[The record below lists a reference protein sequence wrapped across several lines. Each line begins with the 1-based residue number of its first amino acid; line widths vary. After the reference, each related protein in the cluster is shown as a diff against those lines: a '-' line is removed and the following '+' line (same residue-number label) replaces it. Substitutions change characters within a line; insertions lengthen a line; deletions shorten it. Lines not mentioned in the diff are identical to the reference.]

1 MGHESNKLICGA
13 RSFKGQRRNKLIQNV
28 IRIENMYLY
37 LKDSQRLSPM
47 PQRTRKRTVGWGGVG

>member
-13 RSFKGQRRNKLIQNV
+13 RSSKGQRRNKLIQNV

-37 LKDSQRLSPM
+37 LKDSRCLSPM
-47 PQRTRKRTVGWGGVG
+47 PQRTRKRTAGWGGVG